1 MILPYLTP
9 LVAAFAL
16 AAALQFALW
25 LVMLRTRNAGIVDA
39 GWATSLGLMAVGY
52 ALVYD
57 GDPWRRLLLAV
68 IAGGWGSRLAWHL
81 WTDRVIG
88 HAEEGRYVRLR
99 EHWGTRAD
107 LHFLWFFL
115 AQALLAVLLSVPFAY
130 AASARSGLGVL
141 DGAALA
147 LWIAGIVGESV
158 ADRQLARFKRDRANR
173 GTTCRVGL
181 WRWSRH
187 PNYFFEWVVW
197 CSFAVLGLSASG
209 GVVGWI
215 APLLIYVFV
224 NHLTGI
230 PPTEAQALRSRGE
243 DYRRYQRTTSPFF
256 PWPPREDRVGRVD
269 RKQPQ
274 ESSS

>member
-1 MILPYLTP
+1 MSLPNLTP
-9 LVAAFAL
+9 LLAALGL
-16 AAALQFALW
+16 AAALQFVLW

-39 GWATSLGLMAVGY
+39 GWATSLGLMGVGY
-52 ALVYD
+52 ALVYE
-57 GDPWRRLLLAV
+57 GDPGRRLLLAV
-68 IAGGWGSRLAWHL
+68 IAGGWGLRLAWHL
-81 WTDRVIG
+81 WSDRVIG
-88 HAEEGRYVRLR
+88 HDEEGRYVRLR
-99 EHWGTRAD
+99 EHWGDRAD
-107 LHFLWFFL
+107 LHFLWFFV
-115 AQALLAVLLSVPFAY
+115 AQAVLAVVLSVPFAY
-130 AASARSGLGVL
+130 AASAQASLGVL
-141 DGAALA
+141 DGVALA

-158 ADRQLARFKRDRANR
+158 ADRQLARFKRDPANR

-181 WRWSRH
+181 WKWSRH

-197 CSFAVLGLSASG
+197 CSFAVLGLSAPG
-209 GVVGWI
+209 GGSGWI

-230 PPTEAQALRSRGE
+230 PPTEAQSLRSRGE

-256 PWPPREDRVGRVD
+256 PWPPREDPVGRAD